1 MNHKDLV
8 DRAVRWLRSRH
19 SCSVVF
25 AEMTTA
31 VSETPDVIGW
41 YRFTSHVVEVKV
53 SRSDFHR
60 DRDKIHVRAGM
71 SMGQFRWYL
80 TPPGLLKVEDL
91 PPKYGLAEVRG
102 SRIRVVRDAEPR
114 EDRALNQE
122 VQLLV
127 SAVQRAHLGVQFDQK
142 TARWESYAKGRARA
156 RFSSDERRKLREER
170 LASLGF
176 EEPSEEQRIAN
187 LRLNLPSMPSQ
198 LKTLSDEEME
208 EVAKKMREWGE
219 AMTKRTK
226 GMD

>member
-1 MNHKDLV
+1 MNHKELV

-60 DRDKIHVRAGM
+60 DRGKIHVRAGQ

-80 TPPGLLKVEDL
+80 TPPGLLKVDDL
-91 PPKYGLAEVRG
+91 PPGYGLAEVRG
-102 SRIRVVRDAEPR
+102 ARTFIVREAEPR
-114 EDRALNQE
+114 NDRAVNQE
-122 VQLLV
+122 IQLLV
-127 SAVQRAHLGVQFDQK
+127 SAVQRAHLGVQFDHE
-142 TARWESYAKGRARA
+142 TARWESYAKGRAR
-156 RFSSDERRKLREER
+156 LREEQEDLKKPV
-170 LASLGF
+170 LASK
-176 EEPSEEQRIAN
+176 
-187 LRLNLPSMPSQ
+187 PSQ
-198 LKTLSDEEME
+198 LRTLSDEEME
-208 EVAKKMREWGE
+208 EVAKKMQEWGE
-219 AMTKRTK
+219 AMTERTK